1 MQRSDAK
8 AVREA
13 TEKIMDDFVK
23 LMCDNELGHVWA
35 AWHPHRFAAV
45 AAYAYLFLADPAKT
59 SSQWNWMVTPKRI
72 HIPID
77 QI

>member
-8 AVREA
+8 AVQAA
-13 TEKIMDDFVK
+13 TEKIVDDLVK
-23 LMCDNELGHVWA
+23 LMGDDELGHVWA

-59 SSQWNWMVTPKRI
+59 TSQWNWMFDPKRI
-72 HIPID
+72 
-77 QI
+77 